1 MVAGDDESK
10 ATVTSATPQKAT
22 SGSTEFEPPMACIR
36 RMLKTS
42 LPANTNVGKDACGAF
57 SRACGIFI
65 VYLTACANDFA
76 RESKRQTITANDV
89 LAAVKE
95 LDFDEFTPK
104 LTAFIEQHRQS
115 EKKKKARKKS
125 GDLGKASKT
134 SEDKDDDEDDDDD
147 DESQAVS
154 ESSPM
159 RKRQKTDSSNNVDAE
174 DQDEHDGSEIGGD
187 GDDVESFADTSQDD
201 NDASVSN
208 DETSQD

>member
-89 LAAVKE
+89 LAAVKV
-95 LDFDEFTPK
+95 
-104 LTAFIEQHRQS
+104 
-115 EKKKKARKKS
+115 
-125 GDLGKASKT
+125 GSKRVIFVHGN
-134 SEDKDDDEDDDDD
+134 
-147 DESQAVS
+147 A
-154 ESSPM
+154 
-159 RKRQKTDSSNNVDAE
+159 NVYIRSY
-174 DQDEHDGSEIGGD
+174 HLPVI
-187 GDDVESFADTSQDD
+187 
-201 NDASVSN
+201 
-208 DETSQD
+208 